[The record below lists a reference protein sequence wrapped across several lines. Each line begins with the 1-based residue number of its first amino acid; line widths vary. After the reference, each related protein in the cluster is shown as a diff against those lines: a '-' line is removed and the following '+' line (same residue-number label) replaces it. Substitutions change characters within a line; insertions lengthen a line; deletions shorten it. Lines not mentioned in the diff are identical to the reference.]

1 MQQQDSSSESAS
13 LPAKSLTSAGTLT
26 GVSVLEARENIL
38 SYFSPLPPVEAP
50 LAESLGMVLAEDV
63 YSDMDSPPFDNS
75 SMDGYAVR
83 SADTLGAGDASPVS
97 LRVTGYMPAGGFPGP
112 DDYIEAGAAFR
123 IMTGAPVPPGADA
136 VIRFEDTSEGRVLDN
151 ARLLPQDARAAASTL
166 GEAVLLYRS
175 VEPGSSIRRAG
186 EDTRQGEMVLAQGAL
201 IRPAEIGVL
210 ASVGGAR
217 VRVHRRPRV
226 AVLATGDEL
235 VDVDHKP
242 GPGQIRNTNNYAVT
256 AQLQSWGAVPFNLG
270 VARDSREHL
279 VAKLQEA
286 LALEPDL
293 IVTSAGVSV
302 GDHDLVKEVLLSL
315 GEIQMWRVR
324 VRPGK
329 PLLFG
334 RLGGRGVPL
343 LGLPGNPVSS
353 MVSMELFG
361 RPVIMKMLG
370 KQRMQRPII
379 EARALE
385 MLDNAG
391 GREHYM
397 RGVVTRDGTEYV
409 CRSTGEQGSGILT
422 SMSRANALLIVDEAV
437 SRVEPGD
444 TVRALMLD
452 WPEEVF

>member
-1 MQQQDSSSESAS
+1 MNELNQPSAIQTS
-13 LPAKSLTSAGTLT
+13 L
-26 GVSVLEARENIL
+26 SVAEARENIL
-38 SYFSPLPPVEAP
+38 SYFAPLPPVEVP
-50 LAESLGMVLAEDV
+50 LPDTLGMVLAEDV
-63 YSDMDSPPFDNS
+63 YSDMDIPPFDNS

-83 SADTLGAGDASPVS
+83 AADTAGAGDSSPVS
-97 LRVTGYMPAGGFPGP
+97 LSVTGYMPAGGFPGP
-112 DDYIEAGAAFR
+112 DDRVEEGAAFR

-136 VIRFEDTSEGRVLDN
+136 VIRFEDTSEGRALDN
-151 ARLLPQDARAAASTL
+151 ALLLPQDARAVPSTL
-166 GEAVLLYRS
+166 GEDVLLYRS
-175 VEPGSSIRRAG
+175 VQPGDSLRKAG
-186 EDTRQGEMVLAQGAL
+186 EDLRLGAL
-201 IRPAEIGVL
+201 ALAKGITIRPAEIGVL
-210 ASVGGAR
+210 ASVGCAR
-217 VRVHRRPRV
+217 VPVHRRPRV

-235 VDVDHKP
+235 VDVDRKP
-242 GPGQIRNTNNYAVT
+242 GPGQIRNTNNYAVA

-270 VARDSREHL
+270 VARDTRKHL

-293 IVTSAGVSV
+293 IITSAGVSV
-302 GDHDLVKEVLLSL
+302 GDHDLVKEVLLSM

-334 RLGGRGVPL
+334 RLGERGVPL

-361 RPVIMKMLG
+361 RPLVMKMLG
-370 KQRMQRPII
+370 KQRLQRPII
-379 EARALE
+379 TARVLE
-385 MLDNAG
+385 SLDNAG

-397 RGVVTRDGTEYV
+397 RGIVSREGDEYV
-409 CRSTGEQGSGILT
+409 CRTTGEQGSGILT
-422 SMSRANALLIVDEAV
+422 SMSRANALLIVGEAV